1 MSQNKE
7 QHSKDISR
15 KDALKKMG
23 SYAAFTALGTMMML
37 NPQKAQALSAPSWTW
52 VVGFLTVVV
61 LGVQEEIEIK
71 NNISKTTNQ

>member
-23 SYAAFTALGTMMML
+23 TYAAFAALGTMIML
-37 NPQKAQALSAPSWTW
+37 NPQKAQAVSGPPPQGG
-52 VVGFLTVVV
+52 GFPNS
-61 LGVQEEIEIK
+61 GGFRSNRNK
-71 NNISKTTNQ
+71 K

>member
-23 SYAAFTALGTMMML
+23 SYAAFAALGTIIML
-37 NPQKAQALSAPSWTW
+37 NPQKAQAQSGPLLTR

-61 LGVQEEIEIK
+61 LGV
-71 NNISKTTNQ
+71 

>member
-23 SYAAFTALGTMMML
+23 SYAAFTALGTMIML
-37 NPQKAQALSAPSWTW
+37 NPQKAQAVSGPPDQGG
-52 VVGFLTVVV
+52 GFFNSGGFRSTR
-61 LGVQEEIEIK
+61 K
-71 NNISKTTNQ
+71 NRNKK

>member
-23 SYAAFTALGTMMML
+23 SYAAFAALGTMIML
-37 NPQKAQALSAPSWTW
+37 NPQKAQAQSPPPDPVSYTH
-52 VVGFLTVVV
+52 LTLPTKRIV
-61 LGVQEEIEIK
+61 
-71 NNISKTTNQ
+71 

>member
-23 SYAAFTALGTMMML
+23 SYAAFAALGTMIML
-37 NPQKAQALSAPSWTW
+37 NPQKAQAQSPPPGPGWW
-52 VVGFLTVVV
+52 V
-61 LGVQEEIEIK
+61 
-71 NNISKTTNQ
+71 S